1 MEEIKEACGIKIGDY
16 IRDETGKIFRLT
28 DKELEEEIDEIY
40 WYGDGMCTGCYS
52 NQVVKHSPNIIDLIQ
67 KDDVGIMNCYGL
79 LVKKFITESDIL
91 ELKLGNYELLK
102 VVTKEQFANAE
113 YRLEE

>member
-1 MEEIKEACGIKIGDY
+1 MEEIKVGEY
-16 IRDETGKIFRLT
+16 IRTKNGKIRKLISTVAQYYIT
-28 DKELEEEIDEIY
+28 DKLSIMEDNQYEIQNIK
-40 WYGDGMCTGCYS
+40 
-52 NQVVKHSPNIIDLIQ
+52 KHSFNIIDLIE

-102 VVTKEQFANAE
+102 VVTKEQFEKVE
-113 YRLEE
+113 YKLDN

>member
-52 NQVVKHSPNIIDLIQ
+52 NQVVKHSPNIIDLIEERRL
-67 KDDVGIMNCYGL
+67 CEW
-79 LVKKFITESDIL
+79 FICSWNI
-91 ELKLGNYELLK
+91 
-102 VVTKEQFANAE
+102 
-113 YRLEE
+113 

>member
-1 MEEIKEACGIKIGDY
+1 MEEIKVGDY
-16 IRDETGKIFRLT
+16 VRTKKYGIARVDDIKHCIWLDRAIAADPCVPSYCFTDEEYKNIV
-28 DKELEEEIDEIY
+28 K
-40 WYGDGMCTGCYS
+40 
-52 NQVVKHSPNIIDLIQ
+52 KHSPNIIDLIE

-102 VVTKEQFANAE
+102 VVTKEQFAAVE
-113 YRLEE
+113 YKLDN